1 MVDIYNKIFDAHYL
15 LFVFL
20 VSACHEGKVTRNK
33 LYLRQNLKKLDQRK
47 LISYESFL
55 AAFKVKIEAG
65 SGLVLIFSQDV
76 LYIM

>member
-1 MVDIYNKIFDAHYL
+1 MLITYC
-15 LFVFL
+15 LFLTSSFSL
-20 VSACHEGKVTRNK
+20 HEGKVTRNK

-47 LISYESFL
+47 LISHESFL